1 MKANLVIYDEN
12 HQVIFE
18 GKALDL
24 PIKMDAIKAKS
35 MELFSD
41 PDPCIIHQSYAI
53 SKLITPLVAKLK
65 KNVEMSARD
74 LAIDLSWIEM
84 KDIEKCT
91 FFLKG

>member
-1 MKANLVIYDEN
+1 MKANLVIFDGN

-24 PIKMDAIKAKS
+24 PIKMDAIKSKS

-53 SKLITPLVAKLK
+53 SKLVAPLVGKLK
-65 KNVEMSARD
+65 KNDEINASNLD
-74 LAIDLSWIEM
+74 LDLSWIEL
-84 KDIEKCT
+84 KNIEKCS
-91 FFLKG
+91 FILKG